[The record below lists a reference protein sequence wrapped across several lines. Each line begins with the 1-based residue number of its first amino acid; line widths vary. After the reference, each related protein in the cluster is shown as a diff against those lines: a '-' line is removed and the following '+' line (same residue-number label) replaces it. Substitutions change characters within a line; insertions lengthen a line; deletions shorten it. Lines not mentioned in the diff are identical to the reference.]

1 MEQTVLVVDD
11 SITVR
16 RMVTA
21 ALVDAG
27 WPVLASCNGRDALAA
42 IAHRQVHL
50 VITDLNMPEMDGIE
64 LIRELRARPQ
74 YAKVPILVLTTEIDE
89 RAKQAARTAGAT
101 GWLGKPVH
109 GEVIAQVAAT
119 LLN

>member
-11 SITVR
+11 SVTVR
-16 RMVTA
+16 RMVATA
-21 ALVDAG
+21 LKSAG
-27 WPVLASCNGRDALAA
+27 WPVVESSNGRDALAA
-42 IAHRQVHL
+42 IARHPVQL

-64 LIRELRARPQ
+64 LIRTLRARPQ
-74 YAKVPILVLTTEIDE
+74 YENLPILVLTTEVDE
-89 RAKQAARTAGAT
+89 RAKAAARTAGAT

-109 GEVIAQVAAT
+109 GEMIADVAAS